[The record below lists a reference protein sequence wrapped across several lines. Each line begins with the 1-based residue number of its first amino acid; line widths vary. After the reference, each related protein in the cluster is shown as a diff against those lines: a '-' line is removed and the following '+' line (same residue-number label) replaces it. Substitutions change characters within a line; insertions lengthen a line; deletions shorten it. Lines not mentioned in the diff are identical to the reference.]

1 MSSSSNVTALIRLL
15 IAEGESPPTSVSA
28 RSAERVSLR
37 TALAG
42 ASAAVGFP
50 LRTIPV
56 ANATKKAIVLLHVDD
71 TPLMP
76 QSQSGVETTWYKTMT
91 ERVLPRFELPG
102 IISSAI
108 AATGITNYPKYRIWI
123 LPDNLNSDFEIPS
136 ISDGEVVNIA
146 NFPVCSVKDV
156 LLAEALTTGALIR
169 VDFENRLQGTGA
181 YVTNVI
187 NNNEE
192 FGRAIFNELGGVISP
207 REACEPCGDERPSVS
222 HYRGHAIP
230 AGGSTSALHNAYV
243 ALSREAGKNQI
254 DSAAL
259 YSILESRLGDSKLA
273 LGILA
278 NAMAESTLDANV
290 ISGVATESSIG
301 LWQMN
306 VQIEGSVQPPSS
318 GIMTRARELPESI
331 RIPST
336 SSVVVYFG
344 GGQLA
349 KKHGVSVVTPVDYAG
364 GNQDVSEVYEL
375 VSDSTKQIDFVV
387 EVTKNML
394 AEITYNS
401 DDITA
406 GNWAQ
411 WFQIYFEQP
420 GAVKDRSKQAKAIK
434 DDLGLSVTV

>member
-1 MSSSSNVTALIRLL
+1 MSSSSNVTAMIRML
-15 IAEGESPPTSVSA
+15 IAEGESHPTSVSA

-37 TALAG
+37 ATLAG
-42 ASAAVGFP
+42 ASAATGFP

-102 IISSAI
+102 VTMNAI

-136 ISDGEVVNIA
+136 IEDGEVVNIGS
-146 NFPVCSVKDV
+146 FPICSVKDV

-169 VDFENRLQGTGA
+169 VDFENRLRGTGA
-181 YVTNVI
+181 YITNVI

-192 FGRAIFNELGGVISP
+192 FGRAIFNELGGIISP
-207 REACEPCGDERPSVS
+207 SEACEAYENATPAVS

-230 AGGSTSALHNAYV
+230 AGGSANGLHNAYV
-243 ALSREAGKNQI
+243 AKSREAGENQM
-254 DSAAL
+254 DSASL

-278 NAMAESTLDANV
+278 NAAAESNLNANV

-306 VQIEGSVQPPSS
+306 VQNEGWIEVPKSS
-318 GIMTRARELPESI
+318 MMTQARSLPDSI
-331 RIPST
+331 QIPST
-336 SSVVVYFG
+336 SSVVIYFA

-349 KKHGVSVVTPVDYAG
+349 KKHGVSIVTPVDYTG
-364 GNQDVSEVYEL
+364 GNQDVGEVYEI
-375 VSDSTKQIDFVV
+375 VSDPSKQIDFVV
-387 EVTKNML
+387 ETAQNML
-394 AEITYNS
+394 ATITYNAA
-401 DDITA
+401 DISA
-406 GNWAQ
+406 GDWAQ
-411 WFQIYFEQP
+411 WWQIYFEQP
-420 GAVKDRSKQAKAIK
+420 AAIHNRRAHAQTIK

>member
-1 MSSSSNVTALIRLL
+1 MSSSSNITGLLRLL
-15 IAEGESPPTSVSA
+15 IAEGESPPTSEPA
-28 RSAERVSLR
+28 RRSEIVPFGKAF
-37 TALAG
+37 AG
-42 ASAAVGFP
+42 ASASGSP
-50 LRTIPV
+50 NRTIPV

-71 TPLMP
+71 TPITP
-76 QSQSGVETTWYKTMT
+76 QSQQGVGTTWFEAMT
-91 ERVLPRFELPG
+91 ERVLPRFELPEVT
-102 IISSAI
+102 INAI

-123 LPDNLNSDFEIPS
+123 LPDNLNSDFASPS
-136 ISDGEVVNIA
+136 ISDGEVVNIDS
-146 NFPVCSVKDV
+146 FPICSVKDV

-169 VDFENRLQGTGA
+169 VDFENRLRATGA

-187 NNNEE
+187 NNDEE

-207 REACEPCGDERPSVS
+207 REACEACEDSRPAVS

-230 AGGSTSALHNAYV
+230 AGGSPSALHNAYV

-254 DSAAL
+254 DAAAL

-420 GAVKDRSKQAKAIK
+420 GAVKDRSKQARAIK
-434 DDLGLSVTV
+434 DDLGLSVVV

>member
-1 MSSSSNVTALIRLL
+1 MSSSSNVTAMIRLL

-37 TALAG
+37 AALAG
-42 ASAAVGFP
+42 ASAAGGFTN
-50 LRTIPV
+50 RTIPV

-91 ERVLPRFELPG
+91 ERVLPRFELPE

-207 REACEPCGDERPSVS
+207 S
-222 HYRGHAIP
+222 
-230 AGGSTSALHNAYV
+230 
-243 ALSREAGKNQI
+243 
-254 DSAAL
+254 
-259 YSILESRLGDSKLA
+259 
-273 LGILA
+273 
-278 NAMAESTLDANV
+278 
-290 ISGVATESSIG
+290 
-301 LWQMN
+301 
-306 VQIEGSVQPPSS
+306 
-318 GIMTRARELPESI
+318 
-331 RIPST
+331 
-336 SSVVVYFG
+336 
-344 GGQLA
+344 
-349 KKHGVSVVTPVDYAG
+349 
-364 GNQDVSEVYEL
+364 
-375 VSDSTKQIDFVV
+375 
-387 EVTKNML
+387 
-394 AEITYNS
+394 
-401 DDITA
+401 
-406 GNWAQ
+406 
-411 WFQIYFEQP
+411 
-420 GAVKDRSKQAKAIK
+420 
-434 DDLGLSVTV
+434 

>member
-1 MSSSSNVTALIRLL
+1 
-15 IAEGESPPTSVSA
+15 
-28 RSAERVSLR
+28 
-37 TALAG
+37 
-42 ASAAVGFP
+42 
-50 LRTIPV
+50 
-56 ANATKKAIVLLHVDD
+56 
-71 TPLMP
+71 
-76 QSQSGVETTWYKTMT
+76 
-91 ERVLPRFELPG
+91 
-102 IISSAI
+102 
-108 AATGITNYPKYRIWI
+108 
-123 LPDNLNSDFEIPS
+123 
-136 ISDGEVVNIA
+136 
-146 NFPVCSVKDV
+146 
-156 LLAEALTTGALIR
+156 
-169 VDFENRLQGTGA
+169 
-181 YVTNVI
+181 
-187 NNNEE
+187 
-192 FGRAIFNELGGVISP
+192 
-207 REACEPCGDERPSVS
+207 
-222 HYRGHAIP
+222 
-230 AGGSTSALHNAYV
+230 
-243 ALSREAGKNQI
+243 
-254 DSAAL
+254 
-259 YSILESRLGDSKLA
+259 
-273 LGILA
+273 
-278 NAMAESTLDANV
+278 MAESTLDANV

>member
-1 MSSSSNVTALIRLL
+1 
-15 IAEGESPPTSVSA
+15 
-28 RSAERVSLR
+28 
-37 TALAG
+37 
-42 ASAAVGFP
+42 
-50 LRTIPV
+50 
-56 ANATKKAIVLLHVDD
+56 
-71 TPLMP
+71 
-76 QSQSGVETTWYKTMT
+76 MT

-102 IISSAI
+102 ATMSAI

-207 REACEPCGDERPSVS
+207 REACEACEDAEPAVS
-222 HYRGHAIP
+222 HYKGHAIP
-230 AGGSTSALHNAYV
+230 AGGSANGLHNAYV
-243 ALSREAGKNQI
+243 AKSREAGENQI
-254 DSAAL
+254 DSASL
-259 YSILESRLGDSKLA
+259 YSILESRLGDPKLA

-278 NAMAESTLDANV
+278 NAVAESNLNANV

-306 VQIEGSVQPPSS
+306 VQNEGWIEVPKSS
-318 GIMTRARELPESI
+318 MMTQARSLPDSI
-331 RIPST
+331 QIPST
-336 SSVVVYFG
+336 SSVVIYFA

-349 KKHGVSVVTPVDYAG
+349 KKHGVAIVTPVDYTG
-364 GNQDVSEVYEL
+364 GNQDVGEVYEI

-387 EVTKNML
+387 ETAQNMI
-394 AEITYNS
+394 ATITYNAA
-401 DDITA
+401 DISA
-406 GNWAQ
+406 GDWAQ
-411 WFQIYFEQP
+411 WWQIYFEQP
-420 GAVKDRSKQAKAIK
+420 SAIHNRRAHAKAIK
-434 DDLGLSVTV
+434 DDLDLSVVV